1 MALIILTG
9 RKVAAMREPRA
20 YFSLGVTI
28 SARLVMPAPR
38 FPRFHGDDSRGR
50 LAGIQNSPGWTPAFP
65 VFTGMTAGVTC
76 PPGDHYTEMH
86 PVGRRERTVISG

>member
-1 MALIILTG
+1 
-9 RKVAAMREPRA
+9 MRQFITQTPESRQARVGRA
-20 YFSLGVTI
+20 YFSLVVTI
-28 SARLVMPAPR
+28 FARLVMPAPC